1 MPADARPADTG
12 PARTVGFVGIGNM
25 GWPMAAELYAGAADS
40 ALTR

>member
-1 MPADARPADTG
+1 MPVLPIPGRL
-12 PARTVGFVGIGNM
+12 TVGFVGIGNM